1 MSDSISGGTEANFA
15 EVITGHAD
23 ALHPEGFDW
32 DPNRGAFLVSSTRH
46 GTASIVDG
54 SGRITPLVTDPDPRI
69 VSTVGITVDL
79 PRNRLLLGYH
89 DLGIG
94 ARSTPETNLKESG
107 MAVYD
112 LTTGEEQFLVDL
124 ALGPEPM
131 HAADRVALAEDGTA
145 YVSDPAANKIYRVSV
160 EGKAEVL
167 VDSQA
172 LSPGWEL
179 GTGAGVIGIRV
190 HPAGY
195 LLAMHYSTGLLARVS
210 ADTGEVHQ
218 VELEGGPIL
227 GGDAFALRADG
238 TMVVVSN
245 KLANEN
251 GEDAVTVLSPVD
263 GDWSAAKTVHHQ
275 PWAEQNPTDVLP
287 TPHGDYVLSG
297 RPEYLFR
304 GETAD
309 DFVLRRI

>member
-1 MSDSISGGTEANFA
+1 MSDATTAGHDTPFA
-15 EVITGHAD
+15 RTITGHAD
-23 ALHPEGFDW
+23 SLHPEGFDW
-32 DPNRGAFLVSSTRH
+32 DPDRQAFLVSSTRH

-54 SGRITPLVTDPDPRI
+54 HGRVTPLVTDPDPRI
-69 VSTVGITVDL
+69 VSTVGITIDL

-107 MAVYD
+107 LAVYD
-112 LTTGEEQFLVDL
+112 LTTGEERFLVDL

-131 HAADRVALAEDGTA
+131 HAADRIALADDGTA
-145 YVSDPAANKIYRVSV
+145 YVSDPAANKIYRVGV
-160 EGKAEVL
+160 DGKAEVL

-179 GTGAGVIGIRV
+179 GTGAGVIGIRALSGG
-190 HPAGY
+190 H
-195 LLAMHYSTGLLARVS
+195 LLAMHYTTGLLARVRV
-210 ADTGEVHQ
+210 DTGEVRQ
-218 VELEGGPIL
+218 VELEKPII

-263 GDWSAAKTVHHQ
+263 DDWSAAKTVHHE
-275 PWAEQNPTDVLP
+275 PWPEQNPTDVLP

-297 RPEYLFR
+297 RPEKLFQ

>member
-1 MSDSISGGTEANFA
+1 MSDTPFG

-23 ALHPEGFDW
+23 ALHPEGVDW
-32 DPNRGAFLVSSTRH
+32 DPNRQAFLVSSTRH

-54 SGRITPLVTDPDPRI
+54 HGTVTPLVTDPDPRI
-69 VSTVGITVDL
+69 VSTVGITVDV

-107 MAVYD
+107 IAVYD

-124 ALGPEPM
+124 ALGPERM
-131 HAADRVALAEDGTA
+131 HAADRIALAEDGTA
-145 YVSDPAANKIYRVSV
+145 YVSDPAANKVYRVDV
-160 EGKAEVL
+160 DGKAEVL
-167 VDSQA
+167 ADSQA
-172 LSPGWEL
+172 ISPGWEL

-190 HPAGY
+190 HPAGF
-195 LLAMHYSTGLLARVS
+195 LLTLQYSTGALARIDVE
-210 ADTGEVHQ
+210 TGEVHQ
-218 VELEGGPIL
+218 VRLESGPII

-238 TMVVVSN
+238 TVVVVSN

-251 GEDAVTVLSPVD
+251 GTDAVHVLSPVD
-263 GDWSAAKTVHHQ
+263 DTWSAARTVHHQ
-275 PWAEQNPTDVLP
+275 PWPEANPTDVLP

>member
-1 MSDSISGGTEANFA
+1 MSYGTSAAAFGD
-15 EVITGHAD
+15 VITGHAD
-23 ALHPEGFDW
+23 ALHPEGVDW
-32 DPNRGAFLVSSTRH
+32 DPNRQAFLVSSTRH

-54 SGRITPLVTDPDPRI
+54 HGTVTPLVSNPDPRI
-69 VSTVGITVDL
+69 VSTVGITVDV

-94 ARSTPETNLKESG
+94 ARSTPETNLKVSG
-107 MAVYD
+107 LAVYD
-112 LTTGEEQFLVDL
+112 LTTGEEQYLVDL
-124 ALGPEPM
+124 ALGPEPI
-131 HAADRVALAEDGTA
+131 HAADRIALDQDGTA
-145 YVSDPAANKIYRVSV
+145 YVSDPAANKIYRVTV
-160 EGKAEVL
+160 DGKAEVL

-179 GTGAGVIGIRV
+179 GTGAGVIGLRV
-190 HPAGY
+190 HPAGF
-195 LLAMHYSTGLLARVS
+195 LLALQYTTGQLARVS
-210 ADTGEVHQ
+210 LDTGQVHQ
-218 VELEGGPIL
+218 VELSGGPII
-227 GGDAFALRADG
+227 GGDAFALRPDG
-238 TMVVVSN
+238 TVVVVSN

-251 GEDAVTVLSPVD
+251 GQDAVIVLSPVQD
-263 GDWSAAKTVHHQ
+263 DWSAAKTLQHD
-275 PWAEQNPTDVLP
+275 PWPEQNPTDVLP